1 MLRNT
6 IGRLRIASAMACA
19 LLLAACGRQ
28 AGEGQ
33 PTPGPNVAVAQAY
46 LAAIRRPDE
55 PFRAYGCRIG
65 SPAPLL
71 FYVIVFPDTDTN
83 GLLLIYAPPFNWVP
97 RVQAATFNAATQAW
111 QLRELPNTDWSFR
124 HLTALK
130 LTKYGS
136 DNRAISAEFNKIMAT
151 HPAFSGLTQVAVA
164 PLVYSP
170 VARPWLTTMC
180 P

>member
-1 MLRNT
+1 MTRGTVGL
-6 IGRLRIASAMACA
+6 LRIASVVACG
-19 LLLAACGRQ
+19 LPLVACGRR

-46 LAAIRRPDE
+46 LASISRPGE

-71 FYVIVFPDTDTN
+71 FYVIVFPDASTN
-83 GLLLIYAPPFNWVP
+83 GLLLIYSPPFNWVP
-97 RVQAATFNAATQAW
+97 RVQAATFNAATRAW
-111 QLRELPNTDWSFR
+111 QLQELPNTDWSFR

-136 DNRAISAEFNKIMAT
+136 DEHTIAAEFNLIMAT
-151 HPAFSGLTQVAVA
+151 HPIFSGLTHVDVA
-164 PLVYSP
+164 PLIYSP